1 MYSLDE
7 NGETSYLLHYS
18 KMWINLCLISSSLD
32 KDGDTDTDIYLLSQC
47 RDEDTDTDS
56 QGRDEDRDTHSQGR
70 DEDRDTDTY
79 QSRDALLAAGVA
91 MCHRTGAACH
101 KCNPKLFITHLMY
114 TAPHFCLKK
123 ISLWQIKLFFDGV
136 HWHWILLFAIC
147 KCMKRK
153 GGPWGKS
160 WGPDSQINC

>member
-1 MYSLDE
+1 MQMHLMYSLDE
-7 NGETSYLLHYS
+7 NAETSYMIYLLHYS

-91 MCHRTGAACH
+91 MCHRTGAAAAAAAAACH

-114 TAPHFCLKK
+114 TAPLLSQKSFPSAKNAF
-123 ISLWQIKLFFDGV
+123 LW
-136 HWHWILLFAIC
+136 W
-147 KCMKRK
+147 
-153 GGPWGKS
+153 
-160 WGPDSQINC
+160 